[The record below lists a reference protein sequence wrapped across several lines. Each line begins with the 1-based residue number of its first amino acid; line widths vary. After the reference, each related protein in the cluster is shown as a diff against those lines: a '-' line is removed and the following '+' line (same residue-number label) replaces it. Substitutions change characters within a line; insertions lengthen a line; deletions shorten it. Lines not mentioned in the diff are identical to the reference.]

1 MLRTSSTTF
10 HHIYHFSS
18 VVVAYDD
25 DAMTTSIFNKS
36 FKLTNIANYDNIDNI
51 TITLIFEQEAYDI
64 DDDIWKNNES

>member
-1 MLRTSSTTF
+1 MKKENDMLYPLLSSSM
-10 HHIYHFSS
+10 Y
-18 VVVAYDD
+18 
-25 DAMTTSIFNKS
+25 IFNKS